1 VKAKAYYA
9 PLPSF
14 LTPSATH
21 FTGKVRYVISFI
33 MQSRFSLYEM
43 VCRPVATGLDIVKYK
58 ELICQML
65 TLLPPHACRLLN
77 TLTLLPLGVYV
88 SE

>member
-1 VKAKAYYA
+1 
-9 PLPSF
+9 
-14 LTPSATH
+14 
-21 FTGKVRYVISFI
+21 
-33 MQSRFSLYEM
+33 LYEM

-65 TLLPPHACRLLN
+65 TLLPPRAFRLLN